1 MGFEKQVKRKRRPL
15 RCFASCRAMAI
26 GASLLFVVY
35 QAGCLKSVPPEDTPS
50 PESAAPTAL
59 QPDQEITAALT
70 PAAEAAVP
78 STAEPEGIAD
88 KEIMEAAKTAET
100 APGALA
106 MAPSAKETTTGSAT
120 KPTQGAVEKESA
132 ASQPAKKVEDQAF
145 HLKPIQEPAPQ
156 KQEKTPVSPGI
167 LEYGTMETKMP
178 QIVANLAA
186 KSKMYHSIHSP
197 IKEGESCVS
206 AECHNQ
212 LAKAK
217 YVHAP
222 AATGACLVCHTH
234 IKEDPPFGLVSAG
247 VDLCWGCHKNQKLL
261 VGQSKYL
268 HKIVQDEGCIS
279 CHDSHS
285 SNTTKFLLRKDE
297 LSLCVDCHRKK
308 TEKVMKQIESARV
321 VHKPVA
327 EGRCA
332 GCHAPH
338 ASNYKNH
345 LREGPKDVPLCFSC
359 HKKMEQQTKDS
370 VYKHGPIQE
379 GMCTPCHEPHAGNV
393 PKDLKYKFE
402 KTFYNPFD
410 LEVYSLCFK
419 CHKES
424 VVLDKRT
431 EYLTNFRNGD
441 RNLHFLHVNRQKGR
455 TCLACHEVHVGSQV
469 RHIRTLTPFG
479 RWEIPV
485 NFAQTPT
492 GGKCSA
498 NCHIPKAYDR
508 ENPVKLMIDEE
519 EKKLEVVKKQ
529 EK

>member
-1 MGFEKQVKRKRRPL
+1 MGVETQDKWKRRPL
-15 RCFASCRAMAI
+15 RCFASRRAMTI
-26 GASLLFVVY
+26 GASLLFLLVV
-35 QAGCLKSVPPEDTPS
+35 AGCLKSVPPEGGPS
-50 PESAAPTAL
+50 PESTAPSALKTAQETSAAAT
-59 QPDQEITAALT
+59 I
-70 PAAEAAVP
+70 AAEAAVP
-78 STAEPEGIAD
+78 ATAEPERTAG
-88 KEIMEAAKTAET
+88 KETTPASKTAET
-100 APGALA
+100 APDVRV
-106 MAPSAKETTTGSAT
+106 MAPATSETTKPSAFQ
-120 KPTQGAVEKESA
+120 PAQGAVQEKSPGP
-132 ASQPAKKVEDQAF
+132 QPATIADDQAF
-145 HLKPIQEPAPQ
+145 HLKSIQEPAPQ
-156 KQEKTPVSPGI
+156 EPVKTPVSPKI
-167 LEYGTMETKMP
+167 LEDGTMETKMP
-178 QIVANLAA
+178 QIVADMAA
-186 KSKMYHSIHSP
+186 QSKMYHSIHSP

-222 AATGACLVCHTH
+222 AATGACLVCHTL
-234 IKEDPPFGLVSAG
+234 IKENPPFGLVSTG
-247 VDLCWGCHKNQKLL
+247 VDLCWGCHKNQKI
-261 VGQSKYL
+261 VVVQSRYL
-268 HKIVQDEGCIS
+268 HKIVKDEGCIG

-285 SNTTKFLLRKDE
+285 SDTTKFLLRKDE
-297 LSLCVDCHRKK
+297 MSLCVDCHKK
-308 TEKVMKQIESARV
+308 ETQKVMKHIEGARV

-345 LREGPKDVPLCFSC
+345 LKEGPKDVPLCFSC
-359 HKKMEQQTKDS
+359 HKKMEQETKNA

-393 PKDLKYKFE
+393 AKDLKYKFE
-402 KTFYNPFD
+402 KTFYNSFD

-431 EYLTNFRNGD
+431 QYLTNFRNGD

-469 RHIRTLTPFG
+469 RHIRKFTPFG

-485 NFAQTPT
+485 NFVQTPT

-498 NCHIPKAYDR
+498 NCHIPKEYDR

-519 EKKLEVVKKQ
+519 EKKLEVVQTKQ
-529 EK
+529 K